1 MAASTKRSRKV
12 NRRSEILR
20 AAEMLMHS
28 RGLSGVT
35 TREISQ
41 EVGCSEGALY
51 FHFKGRLELLLAML
65 EESLPDMLGPLQTLR
80 GSVGLNTPH
89 ANLAAVLLGIFKF
102 HRRVVPGAAGLFAE
116 PELLVA
122 YRKSLARQGRGPHLS
137 MAAIADYI
145 VAEQE
150 LGRIDSGVDAKLAAN
165 LLMSSSF
172 FSAFMEKFSGKR
184 VHPSWSQ
191 FAKRL
196 VVAVAPQPARNA
208 TS

>member
-1 MAASTKRSRKV
+1 
-12 NRRSEILR
+12 
-20 AAEMLMHS
+20 
-28 RGLSGVT
+28 
-35 TREISQ
+35 
-41 EVGCSEGALY
+41 
-51 FHFKGRLELLLAML
+51 
-65 EESLPDMLGPLQTLR
+65 
-80 GSVGLNTPH
+80 
-89 ANLAAVLLGIFKF
+89 
-102 HRRVVPGAAGLFAE
+102 
-116 PELLVA
+116 
-122 YRKSLARQGRGPHLS
+122 

-165 LLMSSSF
+165 LLISSSF

-196 VVAVAPQPARNA
+196 VVAVVPQPPRNA